1 MFVMNAAYL
10 YQINSRQGNVM
21 LTRFYNYIFGN
32 VSATPPQ
39 KEVHPL
45 FAAASQGNLEAVS
58 AITKIIPDVDVK
70 DPESNTPLIIASS
83 ENQLAAI
90 AILLNAGANIEEHG
104 NNDFTPLAVAA
115 YKGRVEAVLLLISK
129 GADIEASSADVTCS
143 PLWAAVRNGHE
154 QMVNTLLRAGAQVN
168 RRADN
173 RNTLLML
180 AVELGNY
187 NIIRGLLQFGAN
199 PRLRGADE
207 WTAIDV
213 AASRGRSDIVDLLL
227 TDFFARSQISF
238 AAQSERVPAVLSA
251 APAPVAAMVVNRNEE
266 ADELPQRFLC
276 PISSEPMTDPV
287 TLPNGQTFDRPSLI
301 AWSATKGHADFFPCP
316 VTRDQVPVSV
326 LTYGTNISLKEE
338 IDERL
343 RQVAAARPR
352 NDGSVQRLG
361 LFAPDARTDYN
372 ANAGTNNS
380 HLVSRRA

>member
-1 MFVMNAAYL
+1 
-10 YQINSRQGNVM
+10 M
-21 LTRFYNYIFGN
+21 LARFYNYMLGN
-32 VSATPPQ
+32 VAATPSP
-39 KEVHPL
+39 KEEHPL
-45 FAAASQGNLEAVS
+45 FAAASQGNLEAMN
-58 AITKIIPDVDVK
+58 AITNIIHDVDVR
-70 DPESNTPLIIASS
+70 DTESNTPLIIAAS

-90 AILLNAGANIEEHG
+90 SILLNHGANIEEHG
-104 NNDFTPLAVAA
+104 NNDFTPLGVAA
-115 YKGRVEAVLLLISK
+115 YKGHVEAVLLLINK

-154 QMVNTLLRAGAQVN
+154 NMVDTLLRAGAQVN

-187 NIIRGLLQFGAN
+187 NIIRRLLQFGAN
-199 PRLRGADE
+199 PRLSGADE

-213 AASRGRSDIVDLLL
+213 AAARGRSDIVDLLVNG
-227 TDFFARSQISF
+227 FFAPRQMSF
-238 AAQSERVPAVLSA
+238 AAQSERLPPVLSA
-251 APAPVAAMVVNRNEE
+251 APAAVAADDE

-287 TLPNGQTFDRPSLI
+287 TLPNGQTFDRSSLI

-316 VTRDQVPVSV
+316 VTRDQVPVAV

-343 RQVAAARPR
+343 RQVAVARSQS
-352 NDGSVQRLG
+352 DVSVQRLG
-361 LFAPDARTDYN
+361 LFAPDARADYN
-372 ANAGTNNS
+372 NAGTNNS